1 MKIAIFSDIH
11 ANLPALEAVLKNIE
25 KHCPDD
31 IYCLGDLVNFA
42 GWDNE
47 VIELIRKRCITCVQG
62 NHDEGIGYNK
72 SDFSFSY
79 SNAEQEKFGYES
91 IGLVNKSIS
100 SDNRNYLSTLP
111 FMLQLE
117 FRFPFHHLKLT
128 MVHGSVESNNEY
140 VGTSMDETS
149 LMGLMDAINTD
160 ILLMGHTHIPYHR
173 SLYCEKENRK
183 IYKHAIN
190 VGSVGKPKHGN
201 NHACYCIVTI
211 NGQTDLSN
219 PASVDVHFEYVSY
232 KIDEVIKHMQD
243 LGLSDAYNDFL
254 LNG

>member
-1 MKIAIFSDIH
+1 
-11 ANLPALEAVLKNIE
+11 
-25 KHCPDD
+25 
-31 IYCLGDLVNFA
+31 
-42 GWDNE
+42 
-47 VIELIRKRCITCVQG
+47 
-62 NHDEGIGYNK
+62 
-72 SDFSFSY
+72 
-79 SNAEQEKFGYES
+79 
-91 IGLVNKSIS
+91 
-100 SDNRNYLSTLP
+100 
-111 FMLQLE
+111 
-117 FRFPFHHLKLT
+117 
-128 MVHGSVESNNEY
+128 
-140 VGTSMDETS
+140 MDETS